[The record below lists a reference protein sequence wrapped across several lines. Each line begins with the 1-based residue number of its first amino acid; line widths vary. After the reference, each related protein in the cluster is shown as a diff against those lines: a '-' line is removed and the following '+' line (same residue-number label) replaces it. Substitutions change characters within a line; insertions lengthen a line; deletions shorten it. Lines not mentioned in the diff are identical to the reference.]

1 MTKDNHWCCI
11 CKKKKRPSASTV
23 YVQSI
28 YDAYITK
35 ICCNTSIA
43 MKFLIVHS

>member
-11 CKKKKRPSASTV
+11 CKKKDLWLQLCTTSTTV
-23 YVQSI
+23 YDV
-28 YDAYITK
+28 YTTK

-43 MKFLIVHS
+43 MKFLVVHG